1 MTTNEPMSEQA
12 LTMIRELL
20 ADDGRQWGDYSPQ
33 ELYRVGW
40 AAELLLAEVDRLRA
54 CEQALAAADEDADET
69 LVQAVQ
75 EMKRLKDENT
85 RLRAENDAMR
95 PMVEAVA
102 NTHSRLHCALGCR
115 VNDRWNTE
123 FHAPDCLITQARAF
137 VAAHPDTAAGEA
149 ESEA

>member
-95 PMVEAVA
+95 PMVEWMAQAFLAFGPGRPGDTHIYRHIPVA
-102 NTHSRLHCALGCR
+102 L
-115 VNDRWNTE
+115 VE
-123 FHAPDCLITQARAF
+123 QARAF
-137 VAAHPDTAAGEA
+137 VAAHPATTGEA
-149 ESEA
+149 ESESE

>member
-1 MTTNEPMSEQA
+1 MKATVHDLSRHI
-12 LTMIRELL
+12 L
-20 ADDGRQWGDYSPQ
+20 
-33 ELYRVGW
+33 
-40 AAELLLAEVDRLRA
+40 RLRRILQRVLA
-54 CEQALAAADEDADET
+54 SRDRAALQLANAIDELEWQRDINQQ
-69 LVQAVQ
+69 LG
-75 EMKRLKDENT
+75 
-85 RLRAENDAMR
+85 AENEQKQAQIDAMR